1 MKLVV
6 LGLAFGVFAAFS
18 STARADGPQ
27 DPYGPPGAN
36 RPPPAAQFQRRAELR
51 QMILERFDRNQ
62 DGRLEPRERRQA
74 ARALR
79 KMARRLMRQD
89 RREARNEQLRRRV
102 IERYDLNGDGNVGP
116 GEMPPNVARRLRH
129 LDRNHDGW
137 VDDADQ

>member
-6 LGLAFGVFAAFS
+6 LALAFGAFAAFS

-27 DPYGPPGAN
+27 DPYGPP
-36 RPPPAAQFQRRAELR
+36 PAARVQHRAELR
-51 QMILERFDRNQ
+51 QMILERFDRNH
-62 DGRLEPRERRQA
+62 DGQLEPRERRQA
-74 ARALR
+74 VRALR
-79 KMARRLMRQD
+79 KMARRLMRQQ
-89 RREARNEQLRRRV
+89 RGEQRNAKLRQRI